1 MEPLH
6 ASLGG
11 SLFLRSVQPADEG
24 VYMCVANSSAG
35 TVSQEVTVR
44 VVPELSAHIVPAS
57 LHVDSGSPAE
67 FLCVTTAEHVSSPRD
82 SPSSLTLIVAQIF
95 SALYGTKWTITTFTN
110 YKSECLHFV
119 TKAAWHVFVK
129 FTTFF

>member
-6 ASLGG
+6 TSLGG
-11 SLFLRSVQPADEG
+11 SLFLRSVQPADAG

-35 TVSQEVTVR
+35 TVSQDVTVR

-67 FLCVTTAEHVSSPRD
+67 FLCVTTATHVSSPRD
-82 SPSSLTLIVAQIF
+82 SRFSLT
-95 SALYGTKWTITTFTN
+95 S
-110 YKSECLHFV
+110 C
-119 TKAAWHVFVK
+119 
-129 FTTFF
+129 